1 MPLDAMVLTALRREL
16 EPPLTEAKIDRI
28 SMPERD
34 VLILSVH
41 SREGGSRRV
50 LLSVRPGS
58 ARIHFTEQSYEN
70 PAQPPMF
77 CMLLRKHLLGGRI
90 TALEQPPGERL
101 LLIRVDA
108 ADELLV
114 RSEKTLALELM
125 GKGLNLVLIDGEGR
139 ILDCLRRVDYED
151 SNRRALLPGLFYQLP
166 PPQAKPSFFRAG
178 EDEVARLLA
187 RADRSAEP
195 DRWLMDSFGG
205 LSPLLCRE
213 LALEGWEGLE
223 ANLAELRRRL
233 DREEFTPVMLSEQ
246 GKPKDF
252 SFFPIRQY
260 GESVENTVYPSFS
273 GMLDAFYAQRDRQEN
288 LRRRSAELTRVAR
301 TARDR
306 LRRKIAAREQ
316 ELLATEE
323 REEYRRRGDLITANM
338 YRLKK
343 GMRSFETQDFYEDGC
358 PVVTV
363 PLDERKTPQQNAAI
377 QYKLYTKAKT
387 ANRMLTGLLSAAR
400 EEEAYMESVLH
411 ELDRAENDRD
421 LGDVRAELTAGGYLR
436 EKAGERRGKRP
447 APRKPLRFL
456 SDTGREILVG
466 RGNVQNDELTF
477 HIARKSDLW
486 LHVQKVPGSHV
497 IVSQSEGEAD
507 ETTLRQAASLA
518 VTFSQAR
525 EGGRAA
531 VDCTQ
536 VRLVRKPP
544 DARPGRVIYT
554 GQRTLTAR
562 ADEELA
568 ERLRQEKT

>member
-16 EPPLTEAKIDRI
+16 EPSLTGAKIDRI

-34 VLILSVH
+34 VLVLSVH

-70 PAQPPMF
+70 PPQPPMF

-90 TALEQPPGERL
+90 KALEQPAGERL
-101 LLIRVDA
+101 LLIRIDA
-108 ADELLV
+108 ADEMNV
-114 RSEKTLALELM
+114 HSDRTLALELM
-125 GKGLNLVLIDGEGR
+125 GKGLNLVLVDDNGR
-139 ILDCLRRVDYED
+139 ILDCLRRMDYENA
-151 SNRRALLPGLFYQLP
+151 NRRALLPGLFYQLP
-166 PPQAKPSFFRAG
+166 PPQAKPSFFCV
-178 EDEVARLLA
+178 EDEELARLLSL
-187 RADRSAEP
+187 ADRNGEP
-195 DRWLMDSFGG
+195 DRWLLDTFGG

-213 LALEGWEGLE
+213 LALDGWDGLE
-223 ANLAELRRRL
+223 TNLTELRRRL

-260 GESVENTVYPSFS
+260 GETAENTVYPSFS

-288 LRRRSAELTRVAR
+288 MRRRSSELTRAVR

-316 ELLATEE
+316 ELLSTDK

-343 GMRSFETQDFYEDGC
+343 GMRSFETQDYYEDGC
-358 PVVTV
+358 PEVTIL
-363 PLDERKTPQQNAAI
+363 LDERKSPQQNAAA

-387 ANRMLTGLLSAAR
+387 ANRMLTELLAAAR
-400 EEEAYMESVLH
+400 EEEAYLESVLH
-411 ELDRAENDRD
+411 ELDQAENDRD
-421 LGDVRAELTAGGYLR
+421 LDEIRAELITGGYIR
-436 EKAGERRGKRP
+436 EKSDGKRRKRP

-466 RGNVQNDELTF
+466 RGNTQNDELTF

-497 IVSQSEGEAD
+497 IVSQAEGEAD
-507 ETTLRQAASLA
+507 ETTLRQAAVLA
-518 VTFSQAR
+518 VTYSQAR

-531 VDCTQ
+531 VDYTQ
-536 VRLVRKPP
+536 VRFVKKPTG
-544 DARPGRVIYT
+544 ARPGRVIYT
-554 GQRTLTAR
+554 EQSTLTAH
-562 ADEELA
+562 ADEKLA
-568 ERLRQEKT
+568 ERLRQEK